1 MGPLTGKVA
10 APYGRYLNSAHD
22 LSGGPM
28 TKPSVSAVRD
38 LHPNKPSRC
47 SRCQHAEFVHAY
59 AGPCLFHDCECPFFI
74 PEAELD
80 VEEAGG
86 KGERPPALTSTF
98 APAYSRRGRVRR
110 SRRRRRRTRR
120 SSGAGTGSVG
130 ARKRHPSPVQHV
142 VAARSETALHDA
154 GGGTVVPVAHPPRLR
169 LLGQGR
175 IGRPRL
181 GPRPQAP
188 AVATTTTRPM
198 ARPSTTDHDGRSET
212 PGR

>member
-1 MGPLTGKVA
+1 MM
-10 APYGRYLNSAHD
+10 
-22 LSGGPM
+22 SGGAASWFVQRLRARRHLAGSRVGHHRRPVIPCSSRM
-28 TKPSVSAVRD
+28 TSKREGYRPESTGADFPGQRSISA
-38 LHPNKPSRC
+38 S
-47 SRCQHAEFVHAY
+47 A
-59 AGPCLFHDCECPFFI
+59 AGHGL
-74 PEAELD
+74 
-80 VEEAGG
+80 
-86 KGERPPALTSTF
+86 
-98 APAYSRRGRVRR
+98 
-110 SRRRRRRTRR
+110 
-120 SSGAGTGSVG
+120 AGTGSVG

-142 VAARSETALHDA
+142 VAPRSETALHDA